1 MAKNAWKQVKDM
13 NISGIRPSVG
23 FYNFSTSGAT
33 GNIRP
38 ASEPVTEVQ
47 EAQVASTSAEENS
60 AEISE
65 ARSKQTFSSTD
76 YAQQYKAGETFEMKG
91 KDSDL
96 HTLDVEK
103 AISDMK
109 KDQMLSQY
117 QYFVGESVS
126 MATQSANQIRGA
138 ENFNF

>member
-1 MAKNAWKQVKDM
+1 M

-23 FYNFSTSGAT
+23 FYNFSTGDAAAVRKT
-33 GNIRP
+33 TEMP
-38 ASEPVTEVQ
+38 APEQ
-47 EAQVASTSAEENS
+47 EANTASVSAEENS
-60 AEISE
+60 ADINA
-65 ARSKQTFSSTD
+65 AREKQTFSSAD
-76 YAQQYKAGETFEMKG
+76 YAEQYRAGEIFEMKG
-91 KDSDL
+91 RDSDL

-126 MATQSANQIRGA
+126 MAAQTSQIRGA
-138 ENFNF
+138 ENFDL